1 MPKSDFAKL
10 RASPRLSLIVATHGR
25 THELRRLLTSVVEG
39 DYDEIEVIVVD
50 QNPHG
55 FLDPVLDEF
64 AGALQLIHLH
74 SPRGASRA
82 RNVGLRS
89 ARGEVVGFPDDDSF
103 FPPGTLR
110 ALNLAFE
117 LDPNRDGV
125 IGAFVDPH
133 GAPGLPWPDPP
144 GWVSPAV
151 VWRRTVTFACFL
163 RRETLAAV
171 EGFAEQMGPGADSTC
186 QSGEDGD
193 LMLRVLKLGARV
205 WHDPEIKVAHPRL
218 FPDFSRATRNKR
230 YRYAKSDGQVLRRHP
245 MPLWWMSAFFAAP
258 LLRAAAAAG
267 LGAPREVAFHVLTA
281 AGRARGYFLGQR

>member
-1 MPKSDFAKL
+1 MPKSDFATL
-10 RASPRLSLIVATHGR
+10 PASPRLSLIVATHGR
-25 THELRRLLTSVVEG
+25 THELRRLLASVVEG
-39 DYDEIEVIVVD
+39 DSDEIEVIVVD
-50 QNPHG
+50 QNPPG

-64 AGALQLIHLH
+64 AGALQLVHLRAA
-74 SPRGASRA
+74 RGASRA

-110 ALNLAFE
+110 ALGLAFE
-117 LDPNRDGV
+117 LDPSRDGV
-125 IGAFVDPH
+125 IGTFIDPN

-151 VWRRTVTFACFL
+151 VWRRTVTFTCFV

-171 EGFAEQMGPGADSTC
+171 EGFAEEMGPGADSTC

-205 WHDPEIKVAHPRL
+205 WHDPEIKVAHPPL
-218 FPDFSRATRNKR
+218 FPDFSRWTRNKR
-230 YRYAKSDGQVLRRHP
+230 YRYARSDGQVLRRHP

-267 LGAPREVAFHVLTA
+267 LGAPREVAFHLLTA
-281 AGRARGYFLGQR
+281 AGRARGYFLEQR